1 MPWRWILP
9 LVWLVAWSLAARAF
23 WGASRDQNAEA
34 DRIGMPLTDVEPG
47 ADVRVEARVGRGPR
61 TESPFSKRE
70 GVAILQRVAYVTSYI
85 DSQDKTAWDSA
96 RISSRILGPKEVWL
110 DVSTQH
116 FVLPMDLFEP
126 DWRTWPSLSKQ
137 LSSLPAELQVSPDD
151 VERAKE
157 RCRGKFDHFTVDEW
171 VIEEGRELFVVG
183 HLSARDPHGT
193 MFLEPDPVLKHIELI
208 PGKQADA
215 VVKRRGSSRGLRVA
229 GWIVLGLGFLPTL
242 ILTVLLV
249 RSRLRPK
256 SAAGTS

>member
-1 MPWRWILP
+1 MPWKWILA
-9 LVWLVAWSLAARAF
+9 LVWLVGWSLAAQGF
-23 WGASRDQNAEA
+23 WGASRGHDAEA
-34 DRIGMPLTDVEPG
+34 DRLGMPLTDVEPG

-70 GVAILQRVAYVTSYI
+70 GVAILQRVVYVTSYL

-126 DWRTWPSLSKQ
+126 DWRTWPSSSKQ
-137 LSSLPAELQVSPDD
+137 LTSLPAELQVSPDD
-151 VERAKE
+151 VERAKQ

-193 MFLEPDPVLKHIELI
+193 MFLEPDPVLKHIEII
-208 PGKQADA
+208 PGTQAAA
-215 VVKRRGSSRGLRVA
+215 VVRRRGSASGLRIA
-229 GWIVLGLGFLPTL
+229 GFLVQGLGLLPAL
-242 ILTVLLV
+242 IIGILAL
-249 RSRLRPK
+249 RSRRRAK
-256 SAAGTS
+256 TS